1 MGELLTWEN
10 LSNMNYTWEVALKTL
25 RMFPLLFGGFRKAV
39 KDTECGGYTI
49 PEGWQVNSSV
59 FTFYLFLFAIT
70 MNCYFSFY
78 GFFLYSGLQT

>member
-39 KDTECGGYTI
+39 KDTECGGYII
-49 PEGWQVNSSV
+49 PEGWQLNSQFS
-59 FTFYLFLFAIT
+59 LSIS
-70 MNCYFSFY
+70 FSFIL
-78 GFFLYSGLQT
+78 FFLWFFDIPGYKYDTHE